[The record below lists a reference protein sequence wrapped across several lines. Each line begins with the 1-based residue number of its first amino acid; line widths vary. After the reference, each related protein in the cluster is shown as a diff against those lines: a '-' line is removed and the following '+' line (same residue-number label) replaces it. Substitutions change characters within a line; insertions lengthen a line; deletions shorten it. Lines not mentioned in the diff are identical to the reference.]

1 MGNNFNNLFKNIS
14 QNLYCPSCGVKY
26 SGDEI
31 NSVIKNDQGYLVSV
45 NCHKCKLTV
54 MVNVIGG
61 KDIFPLSDILET
73 SENPIAFDDVIDFH
87 NELKKFDGN
96 FRKVFHKN

>member
-14 QNLYCPSCGVKY
+14 QNLYCPSCGIKY
-26 SGDEI
+26 TGNEI
-31 NSVIKNDQGYLVSV
+31 NSVIKSDQGYLVSV

-54 MVNVIGG
+54 MVNVVGN
-61 KDIFPLSDILET
+61 KDIFLPSGIT
-73 SENPIAFDDVIDFH
+73 ENPIGYDDVIDFH
-87 NELKKFDGN
+87 NEVVKFNGN